1 LNATREKGLILNH
14 SEELSVD
21 TYPDAD
27 FTGLYGH
34 QKPTD
39 PSCAK
44 YRTGFIINVANC
56 PMLWMFKLQTKIALS
71 TMEAEII
78 ALAYCCRELFPIMDQ
93 VRELGTV
100 VGLVTNKL
108 TTMKV
113 SIHEDNTGALVL
125 AQTIPPQFNPC
136 RKYYTIKSVWFWEE
150 TQKHKVKLLKIDTV
164 QQLGGIFTKGLTSAT
179 FEYLCL
185 KMMGW

>member
-1 LNATREKGLILNH
+1 
-14 SEELSVD
+14 
-21 TYPDAD
+21 
-27 FTGLYGH
+27 
-34 QKPTD
+34 
-39 PSCAK
+39 
-44 YRTGFIINVANC
+44 
-56 PMLWMFKLQTKIALS
+56 
-71 TMEAEII
+71 
-78 ALAYCCRELFPIMDQ
+78 MDQ